1 MRAELRGVIST
12 KPGLNRQLRV
22 TPGGLARIA
31 ENTCGATWPEL
42 RHELDRIA
50 VGTFAGPA
58 GTFRQRTG
66 ISDAQAAI
74 LAQLNI
80 GPPPRSASSPQ
91 PQPADQQKHPA

>member
-1 MRAELRGVIST
+1 MRPPSRCAAVAREICSPTSGHRPHSR
-12 KPGLNRQLRV
+12 KP
-22 TPGGLARIA
+22 
-31 ENTCGATWPEL
+31 ATWPEL

-50 VGTFAGPA
+50 VGTFAGPT

-80 GPPPRSASSPQ
+80 GPPPKICQLTLATTR
-91 PQPADQQKHPA
+91 